1 MGYFEI
7 LIIAGLILINGFF
20 VTVEFALVKVRA
32 TQIEQL
38 AEQGNWAAKLTSKAL
53 DRLDFYLS
61 ASQIGITVASL
72 ALGRAMHDWVEP
84 MVESAFLSLG
94 IRATPI
100 VVFGISIPT
109 VTIAALSLVTFLHM
123 ALGEQA
129 PKSLAIR
136 SPRLL
141 VLLTA
146 PPLVI
151 LSYVFSPVIWLLN
164 KASNLTL
171 VVLGLGHTS
180 TEELAHSEEEL
191 RLIVAESVA
200 GGHLSRNERMMIENV
215 LNLEE
220 KTARRVMIPRPDIVY
235 LSLARPLE
243 DNLRLAR
250 QAGHTRFPLCEDDLS
265 TVIGMIHVKDIFRSG
280 SYQNGRTELRQLA
293 RKIPFLPVTLRLDQL
308 LLEFQRNRVHLAM
321 LLDEYGSVVGMVTLE
336 NVLEELVGPI
346 QDEFDRETPP
356 ITPLGENVYEVDAVV
371 PARRLGRDLRS
382 RGPRDR
388 RRNGRRLGPRP
399 ARPAGQ
405 AGRQRHDQRLP
416 PHRHPGRSHAHS
428 QDPVGAVQPRGGG
441 ECVRGDGAA
450 GWKIGGRFLNS
461 RQRKRPRIPRSMS
474 LRRKVPLT
482 SGPPHQAT
490 DRGQKVAQ
498 SGILLT
504 RFCATPP
511 SADAACTTH
520 KGT

>member
-7 LIIAGLILINGFF
+7 LIIAGLILANGFF

-100 VVFGISIPT
+100 AIFGISIPT

-136 SPRLL
+136 APRLL

-280 SYQNGRTELRQLA
+280 AYQNGRTELRQLA
-293 RKIPFLPVTLRLDQL
+293 RKLPFLPVTLRLDQL

-356 ITPLGENVYEVDAVV
+356 ITPLGENVYEVDASCPLDVLAETCGLEIPETDAETV
-371 PARRLGRDLRS
+371 GGLVLDVLGRLAKPGDSVTINGYRLTVIRADPTRIRKIRLEPFNPEAAASAS
-382 RGPRDR
+382 RDAEHR
-388 RRNGRRLGPRP
+388 
-399 ARPAGQ
+399 AG
-405 AGRQRHDQRLP
+405 
-416 PHRHPGRSHAHS
+416 
-428 QDPVGAVQPRGGG
+428 
-441 ECVRGDGAA
+441 
-450 GWKIGGRFLNS
+450 
-461 RQRKRPRIPRSMS
+461 
-474 LRRKVPLT
+474 
-482 SGPPHQAT
+482 
-490 DRGQKVAQ
+490 
-498 SGILLT
+498 
-504 RFCATPP
+504 
-511 SADAACTTH
+511 
-520 KGT
+520 

>member
-84 MVESAFLSLG
+84 MVESGFHALG
-94 IRATPI
+94 VRATPI
-100 VVFGISIPT
+100 VIFGISIPT

-265 TVIGMIHVKDIFRSG
+265 TVIGMIHVKDVFRSG

-293 RKIPFLPVTLRLDQL
+293 RKLPFLPVTLRLDQL

-356 ITPLGENVYEVDAVV
+356 ITPLGDNVYEVDAACPLDVLAETCGIEV
-371 PARRLGRDLRS
+371 PETDAETVGGLVLDVLGRLAKPGDS
-382 RGPRDR
+382 VTI
-388 RRNGRRLGPRP
+388 NGYRLTVIRADPTRIRKIRLEP
-399 ARPAGQ
+399 FDPETAASASVETTRPAGKS
-405 AGRQRHDQRLP
+405 AE
-416 PHRHPGRSHAHS
+416 
-428 QDPVGAVQPRGGG
+428 GA
-441 ECVRGDGAA
+441 
-450 GWKIGGRFLNS
+450 
-461 RQRKRPRIPRSMS
+461 
-474 LRRKVPLT
+474 
-482 SGPPHQAT
+482 
-490 DRGQKVAQ
+490 
-498 SGILLT
+498 
-504 RFCATPP
+504 
-511 SADAACTTH
+511 
-520 KGT
+520 

>member
-1 MGYFEI
+1 MGPLEI
-7 LIIAGLILINGFF
+7 LLIAGLILINGFF

-32 TQIEQL
+32 TQIDQL
-38 AEQGNWAAKLTSKAL
+38 AAQGNWAAKLTSKAL
-53 DRLDFYLS
+53 NRLDFYLS

-84 MVESAFLSLG
+84 MVKSGFENLG

-100 VVFGISIPT
+100 AVFGVSIPT
-109 VTIAALSLVTFLHM
+109 VTLVALSLVTFLHM

-136 SPRLL
+136 APKFL

-171 VVLGLGHTS
+171 WVLGLGQTS
-180 TEELAHSEEEL
+180 TAELAHSEEEL
-191 RLIVAESVA
+191 RLIVAESVV
-200 GGHLSRNERMMIENV
+200 GGHLSRNERTMIENV

-220 KTARRVMIPRPDIVY
+220 KTARRVMVPRPDIVY

-265 TVIGMIHVKDIFRSG
+265 TVIGLIHVKDIFRAG
-280 SYQNGRTELRQLA
+280 AYQNGRAELRQLA
-293 RKIPFLPVTLRLDQL
+293 RDIPFLPVTLRLDQL

-356 ITPLGENVYEVDAVV
+356 ITPIGENVFEVEASCPLDVLAETCGLEIPETDAETAGGLVLDL
-371 PARRLGRDLRS
+371 LGRLAKPGDSVEINGHRLTVLRADPTRIRKIRVERLDPEAASSPSGDL
-382 RGPRDR
+382 
-388 RRNGRRLGPRP
+388 
-399 ARPAGQ
+399 AQQ
-405 AGRQRHDQRLP
+405 AGKP
-416 PHRHPGRSHAHS
+416 
-428 QDPVGAVQPRGGG
+428 
-441 ECVRGDGAA
+441 DGA
-450 GWKIGGRFLNS
+450 K
-461 RQRKRPRIPRSMS
+461 
-474 LRRKVPLT
+474 
-482 SGPPHQAT
+482 
-490 DRGQKVAQ
+490 
-498 SGILLT
+498 
-504 RFCATPP
+504 
-511 SADAACTTH
+511 
-520 KGT
+520 